1 MSRLSFR
8 VPLETPRPRSAL
20 LLVALASATLAVT
33 STIPPPVL
41 ALQALAIGA
50 AAWLRGAPRDWQQRG
65 PWLPMGLAASALIVL
80 GETLGGASAG
90 VALAQLVLLASG
102 LQLLDARPRRSEF
115 LLVAL
120 ALLQVLL
127 AASLT
132 DSLLFPPLLM
142 AFLPTCVWTLLVH
155 TLRSEALEAGDLAA
169 AREAITPG
177 LLGMTLVAS
186 ALSLLL
192 AIGLFLLLPRMH
204 EGLVRTGG
212 GKPQAIG
219 GFSDRVELGDLGR
232 IRGDPAIMLRVETL
246 AGTPPAPE
254 NAYWRGLAFDR
265 FDGHAWSIAA
275 ALRTPVEGDA
285 VEGVALSR
293 RRDPPDL
300 VQRILRE
307 PMASGV
313 LFGPGDPLRL
323 KGATGRLVRDDNGG
337 LYAPQSADARVR
349 YELSVDGGSP
359 DQEEL
364 AQDVA
369 MPPPDGARW
378 LALPELAPDIASL
391 ATEITALAPNDL
403 ARARA
408 LESWLRK
415 NGHYSDT
422 PPPRLPGDPRPPLER
437 FLFGE
442 LRGHCEYFASAMV
455 VLARSVGLPA
465 RLMNGFAGGHL
476 NHVGNF
482 VELTGSDAHAWV
494 EVYFRDHGWVRFDP
508 TPPDLRLVAAGTE
521 PSLGERLGE
530 LRSALELLWF
540 QHVVEF
546 DREHQVGAAIGAWRA
561 LRRWLPQEGDA
572 ADEQQSYD
580 SLAWLRRVPD
590 LLWAGLGGGLV
601 LAVIAWRLF
610 RGRARG
616 APLPQSYARALRLLA
631 RCGFVRPPALTPRAF
646 ARGLRNKLPSAGA
659 AAFDALTEAYL
670 GERYG
675 GRSAPTGE
683 AELRVLRDSLRG

>member
-65 PWLPMGLAASALIVL
+65 PWLSLGLAASALLAL
-80 GETLGGASAG
+80 GEALGGASAA

-232 IRGDPAIMLRVETL
+232 IRGVPAILLRV
-246 AGTPPAPE
+246 
-254 NAYWRGLAFDR
+254 
-265 FDGHAWSIAA
+265 
-275 ALRTPVEGDA
+275 
-285 VEGVALSR
+285 
-293 RRDPPDL
+293 
-300 VQRILRE
+300 
-307 PMASGV
+307 
-313 LFGPGDPLRL
+313 
-323 KGATGRLVRDDNGG
+323 
-337 LYAPQSADARVR
+337 
-349 YELSVDGGSP
+349 
-359 DQEEL
+359 
-364 AQDVA
+364 
-369 MPPPDGARW
+369 
-378 LALPELAPDIASL
+378 
-391 ATEITALAPNDL
+391 
-403 ARARA
+403 
-408 LESWLRK
+408 
-415 NGHYSDT
+415 
-422 PPPRLPGDPRPPLER
+422 
-437 FLFGE
+437 
-442 LRGHCEYFASAMV
+442 
-455 VLARSVGLPA
+455 
-465 RLMNGFAGGHL
+465 
-476 NHVGNF
+476 
-482 VELTGSDAHAWV
+482 
-494 EVYFRDHGWVRFDP
+494 
-508 TPPDLRLVAAGTE
+508 
-521 PSLGERLGE
+521 
-530 LRSALELLWF
+530 
-540 QHVVEF
+540 
-546 DREHQVGAAIGAWRA
+546 
-561 LRRWLPQEGDA
+561 
-572 ADEQQSYD
+572 
-580 SLAWLRRVPD
+580 
-590 LLWAGLGGGLV
+590 
-601 LAVIAWRLF
+601 
-610 RGRARG
+610 
-616 APLPQSYARALRLLA
+616 
-631 RCGFVRPPALTPRAF
+631 
-646 ARGLRNKLPSAGA
+646 
-659 AAFDALTEAYL
+659 
-670 GERYG
+670 
-675 GRSAPTGE
+675 
-683 AELRVLRDSLRG
+683 